1 MQTFLT
7 LSLLQLLNCR
17 PGNSKADP
25 SEMVKLRLV
34 NGGSR
39 CAGRVEIHYRGQ
51 WGTVNDYLWDLPDAA
66 VVCRELG
73 CGTAVSAPGQAHFG
87 EGSGPIVTFFV
98 ECGGTEAALRD
109 CKSAQWDHYPYPHS
123 NDAGVICSGKP
134 EPRLVGGMN
143 RCSGR
148 VEVLHG
154 DQWGTL
160 CGLYFDMEDANV
172 VCEHLQCG
180 TVNSIPGGAHF
191 GKGTGPVWKENYR
204 CLGNETRLWD
214 CPVSS
219 WEQFSFS
226 HENDASVICNKNSKC
241 WKYSAVPAASMV
253 RERVSTFQFVDLS
266 SGLRNLAVFL
276 KEGGNKERMKGTLR
290 DVVKDRRDEMA
301 KRTMQ
306 NKNMLEWA
314 K

>member
-1 MQTFLT
+1 MLHSFLT

-17 PGNSKADP
+17 PGNSQADP
-25 SEMVKLRLV
+25 SEKVKLRLV

-51 WGTVNDYLWDLPDAA
+51 WGTVWDSYWDLLDAA

-73 CGTAVSAPGQAHFG
+73 CGTAVSAPGKAHFG
-87 EGSGPIVTFFV
+87 EGSGPVVTDEV
-98 ECGGTEAALRD
+98 ECSGTEAALRD
-109 CKSAQWDHYPYPHS
+109 CKSYQWDHYSWSHVY
-123 NDAGVICSGKP
+123 DAGVICSGKP
-134 EPRLVGGMN
+134 ELRLVGGMD

-154 DQWGTL
+154 HQWGTL
-160 CGLYFDMEDANV
+160 CDLYFDMEDAKV

-180 TVNSIPGGAHF
+180 AVNSIPGGARF
-191 GKGTGPVWKENYR
+191 GKGTGAVWKENYR

-226 HENDASVICNKNSKC
+226 HENDAGVICTEMKEIGDSSKC
-241 WKYSAVPAASMV
+241 LMKI
-253 RERVSTFQFVDLS
+253 T
-266 SGLRNLAVFL
+266 N
-276 KEGGNKERMKGTLR
+276 KGNIHGQET
-290 DVVKDRRDEMA
+290 DTV
-301 KRTMQ
+301 T
-306 NKNMLEWA
+306 
-314 K
+314 

>member
-123 NDAGVICSGKP
+123 NDAGVICSD
-134 EPRLVGGMN
+134 N
-143 RCSGR
+143 CSGR
-148 VEVLHG
+148 SRSCLRIAIYILANIEKVKAPSFPEILTSYC
-154 DQWGTL
+154 Q
-160 CGLYFDMEDANV
+160 EDSDR
-172 VCEHLQCG
+172 LQ
-180 TVNSIPGGAHF
+180 
-191 GKGTGPVWKENYR
+191 E
-204 CLGNETRLWD
+204 D
-214 CPVSS
+214 
-219 WEQFSFS
+219 
-226 HENDASVICNKNSKC
+226 
-241 WKYSAVPAASMV
+241 
-253 RERVSTFQFVDLS
+253 
-266 SGLRNLAVFL
+266 
-276 KEGGNKERMKGTLR
+276 KERLMKW
-290 DVVKDRRDEMA
+290 KDRWQMKFNSEKWELLNTTVDV
-301 KRTMQ
+301 T
-306 NKNMLEWA
+306 
-314 K
+314 